1 MFAIIE
7 TGGKQYKVTKDDV
20 ISVEKIAGK
29 PGDSIM
35 LDQVLLVNDDQ
46 NITLGTPVLKG
57 AKVSATIVNQ
67 AKADKVVVFK
77 KKRRHN
83 YRRLKGHRQDLT
95 YLKIND
101 ISIASSGST
110 GTKKEQ

>member
-7 TGGKQYKVTKDDV
+7 TGGKQYRVTKDDV
-20 ISVEKIAGK
+20 ISIEKIAGK
-29 PGDSIM
+29 PGDNVT
-35 LDQVLLVNDDQ
+35 LDQVLLLNDDKDI
-46 NITLGTPVLKG
+46 NLGTPLLKG

-83 YRRLKGHRQDLT
+83 YRRLKGHRQELT
-95 YLKIND
+95 YLKITD
-101 ISIASSGST
+101 ISTTSSSSS
-110 GTKKEQ
+110 KAEK